1 MALDWNNPD
10 PNSHEYW
17 DDLAKAF
24 TIRRIEIH
32 SPFWVYGD
40 RFVAGVDAPL
50 YRDNTFG
57 RVYDLLKIA
66 ASSLD
71 DGFLWMNADGTKMTW
86 RDVVAAA
93 PLIAQLP
100 PRGMGVKDPFLV
112 AWMMDCVQALKCF
125 RYKFGTVSEYGT
137 DAEGYYTGSDN
148 SGAASIAA
156 AIAHGWAEE
165 TITHEPGA
173 LETSNTLLA
182 LKHPADK
189 IPEELANKWAVYD
202 YYVGRMRAYSP
213 CPWAV
218 PAGMKLRVDKP
229 VWVQGDGF
237 VADAF
242 LFDAMGTGWIEGW
255 NTFTTPD
262 PIRQILN
269 SFPATP
275 PAPTV
280 AVGADTK
287 LKIGWR
293 VVYDP
298 FNSVWGSA
306 LYDYGDVLHWTPNA
320 SEA

>member
-32 SPFWVYGD
+32 SPFRVYGD
-40 RFVAGVDAPL
+40 RLVAGVDAPF
-50 YRDNTFG
+50 YRANTFG
-57 RVYDLLKIA
+57 HVYDLLKIA

-71 DGFLWMNADGTKMTW
+71 DGFMWMNADGTKMMW

-100 PRGMGVKDPFLV
+100 CRGMGVKDSFLV
-112 AWMMDCVQALKCF
+112 DWMKDCVKALKCF
-125 RYKFGTVSEYGT
+125 RYKFGTVSAYGT
-137 DAEGYYTGSDN
+137 DAEGHYSGQDN
-148 SGAASIAA
+148 SAAASIAA
-156 AIAHGWAEE
+156 AIAHGWAEQ
-165 TITHEPGA
+165 TITKDAGA
-173 LETSNTLLA
+173 GESSNTLLA
-182 LKHPADK
+182 SKYPGDYIPA
-189 IPEELANKWAVYD
+189 EYANKWKVSD
-202 YYVGRMRAYSP
+202 YSVGRIRACAP

-218 PAGMKLRVDKP
+218 PATMKLRVDKP
-229 VWVQGDGF
+229 VWVHGDGF
-237 VADAF
+237 VADVF
-242 LFDAMGTGWIEGW
+242 LFDAMGTGWTEGW
-255 NTFTTPD
+255 NTFPTPD

-280 AVGADTK
+280 AVGSDTS

-298 FNSVWGSA
+298 WNSVWGSA
-306 LYDYGDVLHWTPNA
+306 LYDYGDVFQWTQNVGT
-320 SEA
+320 